1 MEERLEIGSF
11 LELHYFTG
19 QRMGE
24 REVFGMK
31 VKTVGMETVEVIA
44 NNRHSQSV
52 LVGTVHTQLV
62 GAAGMRREQNAVI
75 RSFLADKFIIGHRWF
90 SLFVIYYLS
99 RTVEIVGGERE
110 RDNPPLTPPRGRKR
124 TTPALPV

>member
-1 MEERLEIGSF
+1 MRKKEEKSEIGSLF
-11 LELHYFTG
+11 EFHYVTR

-24 REVFGMK
+24 RKIFGME

-44 NNRHSQSV
+44 HNGHSQTV

-62 GAAGMRREQNAVI
+62 GAAGMGRKQNAVI
-75 RSFLADKFIIGHRWF
+75 RSFLPDKFIIGHRWF

-99 RTVEIVGGERE
+99 RTVQVVRDER
-110 RDNPPLTPPRGRKR
+110 
-124 TTPALPV
+124 